1 MGFDPSEDPTTE
13 SFASDSDAD
22 SINNYGQDKSGNT
35 SDHDTENVSAKGES
49 SDKSA
54 VFLGQILNFLI
65 LTVHHANL
73 NLYLHT
79 IISLPPVIPNNA
91 YHLLCDITKI

>member
-1 MGFDPSEDPTTE
+1 MGFDPSEDPITE

-54 VFLGQILNFLI
+54 V
-65 LTVHHANL
+65 
-73 NLYLHT
+73 
-79 IISLPPVIPNNA
+79 SLSGPDFELFDSDCPS
-91 YHLLCDITKI
+91 C